1 MDGCGGGF
9 YDYYAF
15 DDEIHKNNRLTYK
28 GHPHSSRSYL
38 MAFAFTRYNGCE
50 LVVLHYRWF
59 VGWLVGWWVGGS
71 IIDDVVLGQFFLVL
85 LVLAYFMQSPSAC
98 SLVQVERARGRRL
111 RNSVCGVFIFLLLLY
126 VLLLLLLVQLCL
138 AH

>member
-1 MDGCGGGF
+1 
-9 YDYYAF
+9 
-15 DDEIHKNNRLTYK
+15 
-28 GHPHSSRSYL
+28 

-85 LVLAYFMQSPSAC
+85 LVLLLLAYFMQSPSAC

-126 VLLLLLLVQLCL
+126 LLLLLHLVQLCL